1 VSDVGL
7 AVRSGLRLRPDGRR
21 VILRLFIPGQELVGG
36 SESRTTI
43 TVERLM
49 GLDEAAVV
57 DELAAIRERFSD
69 RHDDLDE
76 VFAQHADRVASYV
89 TRPLTPARRQL
100 LGAVFTHEFS
110 LEGSSI
116 CNPCLIAH
124 PDQSGAAPGS
134 LRVIMSYRAIG
145 EGHRSS
151 IGFRTG
157 TLDETG
163 TMQLDEPGPFPHVAE
178 TRFADLDRTVLHAK
192 LNDSGIDGETAAYV
206 LDGLKPVFTIEEL
219 EAGLDR
225 VAQQRD
231 TRPNVF
237 DTAVHMRAIAECSYV
252 ATFDESSDL
261 SERVL
266 WPATPSE
273 SSGLED
279 VRFVRLEGDDE
290 ARFVGSY
297 TAFDG
302 RNVSQQLLETAD
314 FMTFR
319 STPLA
324 GVGAGNKG
332 LALFP
337 RRLDGRYVALSRHD
351 RESNALAYS
360 ADLHVWDEVRP
371 LQIPNYPWELLQIG
385 NCGSPIELAEGW
397 LVLTHGVGPMRT
409 YGLGA
414 MLLDLDNPA
423 RIVAQL
429 PRPLLLPDAE
439 EQDGYVP
446 NVVYSCGSIVHAGNL
461 FIPYGIADQSISY
474 ATVPMAALV
483 DALS

>member
-1 VSDVGL
+1 MGL
-7 AVRSGLRLRPDGRR
+7 AARSGLRLRPDGRR
-21 VILRLFIPGQELVGG
+21 VILRLFIPGQELIGG

-49 GLDEAAVV
+49 ALDESAVLA
-57 DELAAIRERFSD
+57 ELEAIRARFSV
-69 RHDDLDE
+69 RHNDLDE
-76 VFAQHADRVASYV
+76 VFAQHAARVASYV
-89 TRPLTPARRQL
+89 TKPLTPERRQL

-116 CNPCLIAH
+116 CNPCLVAH
-124 PDQSGAAPGS
+124 PDQSDATAGS

-151 IGFRTG
+151 IGFRSG

-163 TMQLDEPGPFPHVAE
+163 KMELDEPHPFPHVAA
-178 TRFADLDRTVLHAK
+178 TRFADLDRAVFHAK
-192 LNDSGIDGETAAYV
+192 LNDFGIDGETAAYV
-206 LDGLKPVFTIEEL
+206 LDSLKPVFTIEQL
-219 EAGLDR
+219 EAGIDR

-237 DTAVHMRAIAECSYV
+237 ETAVLMRAIAECSYN
-252 ATFDESSDL
+252 ATFDESTDL

-279 VRFVRLEGDDE
+279 ARFVRLDGDAD
-290 ARFVGSY
+290 ARYVGTY

-302 RNVSQQLLETAD
+302 RNVAQQLLETTD
-314 FMTFR
+314 FTTFR

-332 LALFP
+332 LAFFP
-337 RRLDGRYVALSRHD
+337 RRINGRYVALSRHD

-360 ADLHVWDEVRP
+360 SDLHVWDEVRP
-371 LQIPNYPWELLQIG
+371 LQIPTYPWELLQIG

-414 MLLDLDNPA
+414 LLLDLDDPSK
-423 RIVAQL
+423 ILAQL
-429 PRPLLLPDAE
+429 PRPLLLPDEE

-474 ATVPMAALV
+474 ATVPVAGLIAAL
-483 DALS
+483 S